1 MNFISCHG
9 IPRKYHL
16 HFEAGD
22 CIFWRGVEAWPCKFS
37 KNYHVNIGNYLLIFF
52 FQTSTPPTGDGI
64 STSLAYLPLHHTAGL
79 HAYCFRFFLSP
90 SRLIIL
96 PRWDTQAVMEAIP
109 K

>member
-1 MNFISCHG
+1 MVSHG
-9 IPRKYHL
+9 NIIYTLRQAIVSFGEVLKLGNVNPQK
-16 HFEAGD
+16 
-22 CIFWRGVEAWPCKFS
+22 I
-37 KNYHVNIGNYLLIFF
+37 VNIENFVDFF
-52 FQTSTPPTGDGI
+52 FQTSTPPTSDGI

-96 PRWDTQAVMEAIP
+96 PRWDTQAVVEAIP